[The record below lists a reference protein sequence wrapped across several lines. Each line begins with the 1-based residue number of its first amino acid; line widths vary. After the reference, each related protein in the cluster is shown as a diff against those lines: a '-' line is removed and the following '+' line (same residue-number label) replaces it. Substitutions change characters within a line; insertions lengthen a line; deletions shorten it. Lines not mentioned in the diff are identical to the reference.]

1 MKFSCLEQLNDLTE
15 GLTSDVGQFGK
26 YVFVSCWTE
35 TSEENIPLWNM
46 YTPNMSGV
54 RIRLPMHPFKRYGL
68 VEIKGTRTAGRFQN
82 SIVPKEEIIGK
93 DYLVFPTSFQS
104 HKIIYT
110 DDERL
115 LPKISDVTG
124 DGKISIN
131 LKLLG
136 KYKSTAWSFEAEWR
150 YLLWIFPSAPFNF
163 ADRNYDDQMV
173 NELRQ
178 VLIKKVLQFTSYF
191 LTIRDEAFEQME
203 VVLGPKHTEGDVIMI
218 QALLGTYNP
227 KAIFKLSTLKIK

>member
-1 MKFSCLEQLNDLTE
+1 VTNQAVEPKLLYHYTSINNLSLILKNRTMKFSCLEQLNDLTE

-93 DYLVFPTSFQS
+93 DY
-104 HKIIYT
+104 
-110 DDERL
+110 
-115 LPKISDVTG
+115 
-124 DGKISIN
+124 
-131 LKLLG
+131 
-136 KYKSTAWSFEAEWR
+136 
-150 YLLWIFPSAPFNF
+150 
-163 ADRNYDDQMV
+163 YDHD
-173 NELRQ
+173 
-178 VLIKKVLQFTSYF
+178 Y
-191 LTIRDEAFEQME
+191 
-203 VVLGPKHTEGDVIMI
+203 
-218 QALLGTYNP
+218 
-227 KAIFKLSTLKIK
+227 